1 MTYVKRGLPIRGNM
15 LHRQDGNI
23 SVVLWQD
30 TKPVLMTST
39 AHDPTTTITTTKKTN
54 GNTISIECQKSI
66 AEYNK
71 FMGRVDFG
79 DQYRKYYQ
87 VRMKSKS
94 TYKYISGFSGGVYS
108 QCIYHTLILPLYT
121 SKPY

>member
-39 AHDPTTTITTTKKTN
+39 AHDPTTTITTTKKQMETQYQLN
-54 GNTISIECQKSI
+54 AKNLLQNTTSLWAEWILVISIGSI
-66 AEYNK
+66 IRFE
-71 FMGRVDFG
+71 
-79 DQYRKYYQ
+79 
-87 VRMKSKS
+87 
-94 TYKYISGFSGGVYS
+94 
-108 QCIYHTLILPLYT
+108 
-121 SKPY
+121 